1 MADNYYNQDKHVA
14 SSSVARP
21 AAFDTYDTYVGP
33 RRSPFDPRAWGK
45 KVWISLALVVVV
57 ILAVVPAVV
66 VTEQKKNRYPDYSPL
81 TYSLSETYAGEQFFD
96 KFNYFTGY
104 DPTGGMVHYV
114 PQPQAEQLNLTYS
127 SASRSILRVDT
138 SVGPNS
144 VPDASTGRFS
154 VRVTSKSTYDKGL
167 FLFDVRHAPLGCAT
181 WPALW
186 LSDHDNWP
194 TNGEI
199 DVMEAMNPP
208 AAGQV
213 SAADAPKD
221 TTHDGNSNMMTL
233 HTTDG
238 CSMSV
243 KREMEGNALQS
254 NCLNS
259 TNNNAGCGVAVPTQ
273 IGGGNGYGEGFNN
286 GGGGVIALEVR
297 DAGIRLWQFARDS
310 SMPNDISN
318 FAANVGAS
326 SGASRVVPDP
336 STWGTATA
344 DFPSTECTI
353 GNHFRNQSIII
364 NVTICGDAIY
374 PRWGESGCPMDTC
387 QDFQAQNP
395 QAFTDAYWEF
405 GGFEVYKAA

>member
-14 SSSVARP
+14 STSVHRP
-21 AAFDTYDTYVGP
+21 AAFDSDDGSFNN
-33 RRSPFDPRAWGK
+33 RRSPLDPRGWGK
-45 KVWISLALVVVV
+45 RVWIGLGLVVVI

-114 PQPQAEQLNLTYS
+114 PKEQAQQLNLTYS

-138 SVGPNS
+138 SVGPGS
-144 VPDASTGRFS
+144 TPDASTGRFS

-167 FLFDVRHAPLGCAT
+167 FLFDVRHAPIGCAT

-199 DVMEAMNPP
+199 DVMESMNPP
-208 AAGQV
+208 APGQV
-213 SAADAPKD
+213 SKADTSSD
-221 TTHDGNSNMMTL
+221 GTHDGNSNMMTL

-238 CSMSV
+238 CEMSV
-243 KREMEGNALQS
+243 KRQMEGNSLQS
-254 NCLNS
+254 DCLNS
-259 TNNNAGCGVAVPTQ
+259 TNGNAGCGVAVPQQ
-273 IGGGNGYGEGFNN
+273 IGGGNGYGSGFNT
-286 GGGGVIALEVR
+286 GGGGVIALEIR
-297 DAGIRLWQFARDS
+297 DAGIRLWQFARGS
-310 SMPNDISN
+310 SMPSDISS
-318 FAANVGAS
+318 FAANVGTNN
-326 SGASRVVPDP
+326 GRVVPNP

-364 NVTICGDAIY
+364 NVTVCGDAIY
-374 PRWGESGCPMDTC
+374 PKWESSGCPMDTC
-387 QDFQAQNP
+387 QKFQAENP
-395 QAFTDAYWEF
+395 SAFTDAYWEF